1 MEVIG
6 HDAVGQDVQAAEL
19 GVGVHPVDELFLL
32 VGTEDEPAVHHSR
45 DAVVV
50 RLADSRIE
58 LQTGLAH
65 ARKVDRKSKGVN
77 TYGLSLSFACLN
89 AFLNGMHVRY

>member
-1 MEVIG
+1 MIG

-19 GVGVHPVDELFLL
+19 GVGDHPVDELFLF

-65 ARKVDRKSKGVN
+65 ARKVDGKSKHVN
-77 TYGLSLSFACLN
+77 TYDLALYLDSRKGRALA
-89 AFLNGMHVRY
+89 RP